1 MILLM
6 VQKSQGQPPGM
17 VLFYPIN
24 NGINYYQPQLV
35 SRSRISEPP
44 TVSIVTTLA
53 PWLYRSQETV
63 TRAGSRRLDNHRRNF
78 EITSHQQ
85 HERSEKTIFLQ
96 LPSHPVC
103 FFKGYLVPFF
113 FFDSF
118 NSNKKRYCNSSF
130 PYPFR
135 WVGGFKRIVFTG
147 FSTFGW
153 PPHASVS
160 PMLLVQV
167 SLVAG
172 QVSCQNPRCF
182 FLRFPKRTLKESW
195 RTLRK
200 KEGLV
205 WLCLF
210 FARVFGMILQSPTT
224 FEIPWFCNSPTCESS
239 TRRLLGQNASDT

>member
-1 MILLM
+1 MSAA
-6 VQKSQGQPPGM
+6 KKR
-17 VLFYPIN
+17 FFC
-24 NGINYYQPQLV
+24 
-35 SRSRISEPP
+35 
-44 TVSIVTTLA
+44 
-53 PWLYRSQETV
+53 
-63 TRAGSRRLDNHRRNF
+63 NF
-78 EITSHQQ
+78 QVIP
-85 HERSEKTIFLQ
+85 F
-96 LPSHPVC
+96 VV
-103 FFKGYLVPFF
+103 FKGTWYFFFF

-130 PYPFR
+130 PYLFR
-135 WVGGFKRIVFTG
+135 WVGGFKRIVFTC

-200 KEGLV
+200 KRGVGLT
-205 WLCLF
+205 LSF
-210 FARVFGMILQSPTT
+210 FRKGFWDDTPVP
-224 FEIPWFCNSPTCESS
+224 PP
-239 TRRLLGQNASDT
+239 LLRSHDSATHQPVKVPQGGC

>member
-1 MILLM
+1 MTMILLM

-78 EITSHQQ
+78 EITSHQR

-113 FFDSF
+113 FFSIH
-118 NSNKKRYCNSSF
+118 SIPTKKGTAI
-130 PYPFR
+130 P
-135 WVGGFKRIVFTG
+135 VFH
-147 FSTFGW
+147 TFLDGW
-153 PPHASVS
+153 GVS
-160 PMLLVQV
+160 K
-167 SLVAG
+167 G
-172 QVSCQNPRCF
+172 
-182 FLRFPKRTLKESW
+182 
-195 RTLRK
+195 
-200 KEGLV
+200 
-205 WLCLF
+205 
-210 FARVFGMILQSPTT
+210 
-224 FEIPWFCNSPTCESS
+224 
-239 TRRLLGQNASDT
+239 